1 MSESTFVQPLPIP
14 NEDSRQYWEASQKDQ
29 FLVQRCKDCGRY
41 RFPPQLMCPHCWSEN
56 TEWLESSGIG
66 TVYTF
71 GVVRRAIQPRWSDKI
86 PYVVALVELNE
97 GPKIFTNIM
106 ECEPE
111 EVAIGMQVEVIF
123 DHVTPDIALPKF
135 RPIR

>member
-1 MSESTFVQPLPIP
+1 
-14 NEDSRQYWEASQKDQ
+14 
-29 FLVQRCKDCGRY
+29 
-41 RFPPQLMCPHCWSEN
+41 
-56 TEWLESSGIG
+56 
-66 TVYTF
+66 
-71 GVVRRAIQPRWSDKI
+71 
-86 PYVVALVELNE
+86 
-97 GPKIFTNIM
+97 M